1 VNCGGTLLA
10 FVLLLRVRLALILV
24 GISPGLC
31 ISNTET
37 AVMLFAVA
45 FPLVFIFS
53 VFTPPEMM
61 PGRLGAIAA
70 WNPVSS
76 TATAIRELFHSPGA
90 EVLGSGYRIDSHAMA
105 GALIW
110 PARIIV
116 ISVPLSVRQFRQLS
130 R

>member
-1 VNCGGTLLA
+1 VGGTLLA
-10 FVLLLRVRLALILV
+10 FVLLLWVRLALILV
-24 GISPGLC
+24 GIFPGLC

-37 AVMLFAVA
+37 AGMLFAVA

-76 TATAIRELFHSPGA
+76 TATAIRELFHSPGGA
-90 EVLGSGYRIDSHAMA
+90 EVLGSGYRIDGHAMA

-110 PARIIV
+110 PALTIV